1 MSAKEALKLAKEK
14 FLLLPDIQRE
24 YVWSMEDIEKLFESI
39 IDGYP
44 IGSCIFWKTNKKTI
58 NEEKPNL
65 YYFLREHELYKSK
78 NEEAPEIFGE
88 EGDYYIVLDGQ
99 QRITSLNIAL
109 YGSYT
114 EFRGGRG
121 RRWADPRN
129 WIKRE
134 LYYDLDYYSRELT
147 EIDDER
153 TPKHFN
159 FLSEEETQSGHFY
172 KVKNLLQFDDSNEL
186 LRELINQSYNR
197 EIQDDLVKLF
207 SRIHSSG
214 SDRLIHYY
222 CISENKYDQALNIFV
237 RVNSTG
243 RKLSKS
249 DLLFSTLIDG
259 WREGK
264 ENFENILKSVNSRG
278 DGFNFSR
285 DYLMRLLLVLVDA
298 PTNLKIESFD
308 RRTRNR
314 IRDEWNNLS
323 QAFSY
328 MVDAL
333 VSIGLSD
340 RFLSSYNVTMPL
352 VYFIYKGGSLKTD
365 EAKQETRKFLSVSM
379 AKGLFGT
386 ES

>member
-1 MSAKEALKLAKEK
+1 M
-14 FLLLPDIQRE
+14 
-24 YVWSMEDIEKLFESI
+24 
-39 IDGYP
+39 
-44 IGSCIFWKTNKKTI
+44 
-58 NEEKPNL
+58 
-65 YYFLREHELYKSK
+65 
-78 NEEAPEIFGE
+78 
-88 EGDYYIVLDGQ
+88 
-99 QRITSLNIAL
+99 
-109 YGSYT
+109 
-114 EFRGGRG
+114 
-121 RRWADPRN
+121 
-129 WIKRE
+129 
-134 LYYDLDYYSRELT
+134 
-147 EIDDER
+147 
-153 TPKHFN
+153 
-159 FLSEEETQSGHFY
+159 
-172 KVKNLLQFDDSNEL
+172 
-186 LRELINQSYNR
+186 
-197 EIQDDLVKLF
+197 
-207 SRIHSSG
+207 
-214 SDRLIHYY
+214 
-222 CISENKYDQALNIFV
+222 
-237 RVNSTG
+237 
-243 RKLSKS
+243 
-249 DLLFSTLIDG
+249 
-259 WREGK
+259 
-264 ENFENILKSVNSRG
+264 KSVNSRG